1 MFDESHIEI
10 INTFEMHLSQGDL
23 FTGKKYV
30 DKICY
35 KVQNIVRRDNDS
47 MNKQMKAFCK
57 NFILW
62 DRIEEKHSSLK
73 GVWLRSASRNSN
85 MC

>member
-1 MFDESHIEI
+1 MAHLLTLRLKTGMFDESHIEI

-35 KVQNIVRRDNDS
+35 KVQNIVLGDNES
-47 MNKQMKAFCK
+47 MNRTLNKQSMSKTFRLTTCT
-57 NFILW
+57 
-62 DRIEEKHSSLK
+62 
-73 GVWLRSASRNSN
+73 V
-85 MC
+85 CT

>member
-1 MFDESHIEI
+1 MFDESHIDI

-35 KVQNIVRRDNDS
+35 KVQNILLADNDS
-47 MNKQMKAFCK
+47 MNIGQTDESF
-57 NFILW
+57 L
-62 DRIEEKHSSLK
+62 
-73 GVWLRSASRNSN
+73 
-85 MC
+85 

>member
-1 MFDESHIEI
+1 MFDESHIDI

-35 KVQNIVRRDNDS
+35 KVQNIVLGDNES
-47 MNKQMKAFCK
+47 MNRTLNKQMKAFCK
-57 NFILW
+57 NLIL
-62 DRIEEKHSSLK
+62 
-73 GVWLRSASRNSN
+73 
-85 MC
+85 

>member
-1 MFDESHIEI
+1 MFDESHIDI

-35 KVQNIVRRDNDS
+35 KVQNIVLGDNES
-47 MNKQMKAFCK
+47 MNIEQTDES
-57 NFILW
+57 IL
-62 DRIEEKHSSLK
+62 
-73 GVWLRSASRNSN
+73 
-85 MC
+85 